1 MVRGSICFQTLRA
14 KIPNH
19 ALTRAPRSNAGSRPR
34 GRPRSNPTLSRPRM
48 ALRAAVQHRV
58 HRFFHRGGELCAL
71 VVVQRDGFG
80 AKRRRERLESVRRD
94 AKQRHL
100 GGRRPGTHRPRDGRR
115 LRGYPRGRSRP
126 HPRRGRVPVP
136 AERGGERRGGSRPA
150 PVPVAVPATV
160 PGVGPPC
167 ALLPG
172 PAAST
177 APYAFASASRT
188 FARCSNPQGRSPG
201 RVWSRILALFLDDA
215 HPVRLH
221 LLRGL
226 VRLGSVGVGAGEGA
240 LAGER
245 ARGGGSWGFGER
257 VRGGEGRGGNLTTRA
272 AAVVPREAG
281 CRFHGRSEAGAPPRR
296 TSFMSCSVRLFR
308 RFSHPTGSLPDM
320 LLGRQG

>member
-136 AERGGERRGGSRPA
+136 AERGGERRGGSRPRPRPRRRPRDRPRGGSAVRA
-150 PVPVAVPATV
+150 PSRPRGVDCAVRLRLRLAHLRALFESPGKV
-160 PGVGPPC
+160 PGARLEPDSSRSFSMT
-167 ALLPG
+167 LIQY
-172 PAAST
+172 AST
-177 APYAFASASRT
+177 SSVVLCVSDPSA
-188 FARCSNPQGRSPG
+188 
-201 RVWSRILALFLDDA
+201 
-215 HPVRLH
+215 
-221 LLRGL
+221 
-226 VRLGSVGVGAGEGA
+226 
-240 LAGER
+240 
-245 ARGGGSWGFGER
+245 
-257 VRGGEGRGGNLTTRA
+257 
-272 AAVVPREAG
+272 
-281 CRFHGRSEAGAPPRR
+281 
-296 TSFMSCSVRLFR
+296 
-308 RFSHPTGSLPDM
+308 
-320 LLGRQG
+320 